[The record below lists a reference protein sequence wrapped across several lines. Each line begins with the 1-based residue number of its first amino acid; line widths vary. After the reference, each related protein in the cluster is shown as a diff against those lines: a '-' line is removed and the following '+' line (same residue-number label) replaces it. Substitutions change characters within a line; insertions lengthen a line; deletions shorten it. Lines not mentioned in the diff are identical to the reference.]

1 MNQAMLFMEINSLES
16 EIKPNRHI
24 LHLVLTFLTGVWIFV
39 WVGCALSRK
48 SKNDKIRTQIRRLE
62 RQAMMTQGEHNA
74 Q

>member
-1 MNQAMLFMEINSLES
+1 MNQAMFFMQINSLE
-16 EIKPNRHI
+16 EQIQPNSHI

-48 SKNDKIRTQIRRLE
+48 SKNDKIRAQIRNLE
-62 RQAMMTQGEHNA
+62 RQAMMIKEQDNA